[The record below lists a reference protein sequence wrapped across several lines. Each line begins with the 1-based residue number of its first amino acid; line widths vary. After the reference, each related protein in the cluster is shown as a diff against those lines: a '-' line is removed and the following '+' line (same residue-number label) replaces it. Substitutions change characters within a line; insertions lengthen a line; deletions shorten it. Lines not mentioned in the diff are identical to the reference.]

1 MDDAPMLHT
10 DKGKPDTTA
19 RHVLQ
24 AIAEHASK
32 TGGNAHPSV
41 LRIQYRTGYDRT
53 TVQRALRRLE
63 KGALI
68 KRDGVREGRIRW
80 QLAMDMRRPD
90 TDWAALEREEEDV
103 RSAAA
108 ERKRRS
114 RANAVTHSES
124 VTVTDTE
131 GVTVTGAESVTE
143 PMSRTQRP
151 AVTDFKSG
159 RHALNAALTINQP
172 SDNQLLKDP
181 SSPAAQKDDDATGI
195 TSVSKASSAR
205 AQDGQQKDHHL
216 EAFGAFWSNY
226 PKKRDREAAKKAW
239 IAAIERGV
247 EPKRMVDAAQA
258 YARDRFGQEPQYTK
272 YPATW
277 LNKGC
282 YDDEPDPKP
291 GPQLRA
297 VSGGWTAPNRPHPM
311 TGAAAQ
317 IWTADDYK
325 NAKPF

>member
-1 MDDAPMLHT
+1 MLHT

-24 AIAEHASK
+24 AIAEHANK
-32 TGGNAHPSV
+32 VGGNAHPSV

-68 KRDGVREGRIRW
+68 KRDGVREGRVRW
-80 QLAMDMRRPD
+80 QLAMNLRRPD

-114 RANAVTHSES
+114 RANTVTHSES
-124 VTVTDTE
+124 VTVTDAE

-143 PMSRTQRP
+143 SMSRTQRP

-159 RHALNAALTINQP
+159 RHALNAALTTNQP
-172 SDNQLLKDP
+172 SDNQLLKDS
-181 SSPAAQKDDDATGI
+181 SSPAAQEDDNATGV
-195 TSVSKASSAR
+195 TSASKASSAR
-205 AQDGQQKDHHL
+205 AQDGQQADEHL
-216 EAFGAFWSNY
+216 EAFGAFWLTY
-226 PKKRDREAAKKAW
+226 PKRKAKEEAKKAW
-239 IAAIERGV
+239 IAAIKRGANPQHMVER
-247 EPKRMVDAAQA
+247 
-258 YARDRFGQEPQYTK
+258 ARDYAHERKGQDATYTK

-282 YDDEPDPKP
+282 YDDEPDPQP
-291 GPQLRA
+291 GPHLRA
-297 VSGGWTAPNRPHPM
+297 VSGGWTAGPNRPHPA